1 MTKKL
6 LFPEDA
12 RAWLRRR
19 YLSQHRAWLNGEG
32 TWPLS
37 VLLGEPTEKT
47 VAEDAGLVRQW
58 VENWTSWGDAGEVQW
73 LNRQWPRLGTQRL
86 PCRLL
91 LSCAADVAR
100 VVGEAQRY
108 ERAGERMARLTARWD
123 ALSGSPLLLRHFD
136 ELADYPAQE
145 FERLF
150 ALLTWLDLNR
160 DSSHYLR
167 QLPVEGIDTKWC
179 EAKRRTLI
187 TDVLVAMRSLSE
199 PLEFHELCGLRRPPQ
214 RLRMRLLCSDARQV
228 LGGLGDVEAPIAQ
241 IAALDLRP
249 ECALVVE
256 NLETGLALPELPG
269 CVAFMKLGNGVGVL
283 SRLPWLSDA
292 RVVYWGDID
301 TYGFAILSQARAVL
315 PSLSSVLMDEET
327 LLRNR
332 ALWGREPVPSPSA
345 QLAHLTADEH
355 AVFGALRDNLWGPD
369 VRLEQER
376 VPWPY
381 AVEALRR
388 AVGDRGK
395 QMC

>member
-6 LFPEDA
+6 LSPEDA

-19 YLSQHRAWLNGEG
+19 YASQHRAWLNGEG

-37 VLLGEPTEKT
+37 VLLGDPTEKT
-47 VAEDAGLVRQW
+47 VAEDAGMVRQW
-58 VENWTSWGDAGEVQW
+58 VEDWTRWDDAGEVQW
-73 LNRQWPRLGTQRL
+73 LERQWPRLGTQRL

-91 LSCAADVAR
+91 LSSAADVAR

-108 ERAGERMARLTARWD
+108 ARAGERRDQLVARWG

-150 ALLTWLDLNR
+150 ALLAWLDLNR
-160 DSSHYLR
+160 NSSHYLR

-179 EAKRRTLI
+179 DAKRRTLI
-187 TDVLVAMRSLSE
+187 TDLLVGLRALPE

-214 RLRMRLLCSDARQV
+214 RLRLRLLCPEVRQV
-228 LGGLGDVEAPIAQ
+228 LGGLGDVEAPLDQ
-241 IAALDLRP
+241 VAALHLRP

-269 CVAFMKLGNGVGVL
+269 CVAFMGLGNGVGVL
-283 SRLPWLSDA
+283 SRIAWLNDA
-292 RVVYWGDID
+292 RIAYWGDID
-301 TYGFAILSQARAVL
+301 THGFAILSQARAQL
-315 PSLSSVLMDEET
+315 PSVSSVLMDEAT

-332 ALWGREPVPSPSA
+332 ALWGREPVPSSSV
-345 QLAHLTADEH
+345 QLLHLTAEEH
-355 AVFGALRDNLWGPD
+355 AVFEALRDNLWGPQ

-376 VPWPY
+376 VPWPD
-381 AVEALRR
+381 AVAALRR
-388 AVGDRGK
+388 EVGEGGK
-395 QMC
+395 RC